1 MLAELLNSPQGQG
14 LLAAAFGAAASARRG
29 APLNTLGAG
38 GLAGLSA
45 FGNAQDRITQQ
56 KQDTLRQ
63 DYLTMQL
70 GQMKRSQARDEK
82 LRALPEQ
89 FMRSPTQTVLANG
102 QGPTLANA
110 AALETAQPSFDM
122 PGWLNARMAIDP
134 EGTLD
139 LKSKQAKET
148 PFGKINPADYTPESV
163 QRFAQ
168 TGNYG
173 ALAPVRK
180 RDIHNGQV
188 VDLYSAHPG
197 QRIDDINPN
206 QPFHMVNGQVVSNNP
221 FQQYSLDKAR
231 AGSSSTNVSYGAP
244 VPALDAQG
252 RPVFFQPGKDG
263 GPPKIVPG
271 VQPPKIGD
279 EMRAADEM
287 RAKDLQTVDASLS
300 VLDKALTHPG
310 RATATGMSGTIDPR
324 NVIPGTD
331 ARDYRALA
339 DQIQGKAFLQA
350 FETLKGGG
358 QITEVEGKKATDA
371 IARLDRAQSD
381 AEYETALR
389 ELRGVMGAARRR
401 ISAGAR
407 RSGGA
412 SGSYQED
419 EALAQPSSLQDA
431 ARAELERRR
440 KSMGR

>member
-122 PGWLNARMAIDP
+122 PGWLNARMSIDP

-188 VDLYSAHPG
+188 VDLFAAQPG
-197 QRIDDINPN
+197 QRIDDLDPN
-206 QPFHMVNGQVVSNNP
+206 KPFGMVGGQVVPNQA
-221 FQQYSLDKAR
+221 FQEFSLKKAR
-231 AGSSSTNVSYGAP
+231 AGGTNVSVNATKPFINELSGGLGKNIDAGLSAAQAATRSIQTAQ
-244 VPALDAQG
+244 ALKTAVDSGKLIAGPGSSFRVMGLQLG
-252 RPVFFQPGKDG
+252 QMLGVGGKDG
-263 GPPKIVPG
+263 
-271 VQPPKIGD
+271 
-279 EMRAADEM
+279 A
-287 RAKDLQTVDASLS
+287 
-300 VLDKALTHPG
+300 
-310 RATATGMSGTIDPR
+310 
-324 NVIPGTD
+324 
-331 ARDYRALA
+331 
-339 DQIQGKAFLQA
+339 
-350 FETLKGGG
+350 ETLSNTRQAMQAMAQGELEAAQQMKGQG
-358 QITEVEGKKATDA
+358 QITEAERA
-371 IARLDRAQSD
+371 IIKRA
-381 AEYETALR
+381 
-389 ELRGVMGAARRR
+389 
-401 ISAGAR
+401 
-407 RSGGA
+407 A
-412 SGSYQED
+412 SGDIDSMTGPEVRLLADVMERTARFKIAAHQRNVGALGQIKEAAPLLPFYQVEMPPD
-419 EALAQPSSLQDA
+419 YQAPTQRQQTPKV
-431 ARAELERRR
+431 RRYNPATKR
-440 KSMGR
+440 IE